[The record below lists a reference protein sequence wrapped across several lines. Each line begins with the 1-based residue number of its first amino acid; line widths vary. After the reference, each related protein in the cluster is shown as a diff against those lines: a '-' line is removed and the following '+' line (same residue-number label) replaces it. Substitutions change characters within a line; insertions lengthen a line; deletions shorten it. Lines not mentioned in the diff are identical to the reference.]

1 MDIKY
6 YFKLYTRNHEFID
19 ELYIFSNVEYTKT
32 LNGIC
37 NMTFNI
43 PIRYLS
49 KKNIELS
56 LGQHIELYRI
66 EDHKESLL
74 WYGVVN
80 SPSPQSGDINC
91 TCLGYASL
99 LQNRNFTYI
108 EIDNENEWKKTYYSK
123 HYGDLIFE
131 LIDAINKVYPT
142 GIYLGANQDTS
153 LLTDRVIN
161 WDDDLYDKI
170 QEFIEDSNCYFTIDK
185 NRMFNFYNVIG
196 EDKLYYEITDY
207 NILGQWDYTMDETQI
222 YNVINAR
229 IFFEENVE
237 GQEEPIK
244 TILISHAEDINSI
257 NRYGRREKV
266 SSASNDIKLQETL
279 DAQVK
284 EELETYKNPLVSC
297 NVKVGISDIFNIFDI
312 EPGDYVT
319 LNSEEKRIN
328 QKIRVLEYTVNL
340 TENTVSIS
348 LGNSIF
354 RDAKPQI
361 YRFR

>member
-108 EIDNENEWKKTYYSK
+108 NIDSENEWKKTYYSK
-123 HYGDLIFE
+123 HYGNLIFE
-131 LIDAINKVYPT
+131 LIDEINRIYHT
-142 GIYLGANQDTS
+142 GIYLGVNQDTN
-153 LLTDRVIN
+153 LITDRVIN

-170 QEFIEDSNCYFTIDK
+170 QEFIEDSNCYFAIDK
-185 NRMFNFYNVIG
+185 NRMFNFYNAIG

-284 EELETYKNPLVSC
+284 EELETYKDPLVSC

>member
-108 EIDNENEWKKTYYSK
+108 NIDSENEWKKTYYSK

-131 LIDAINKVYPT
+131 LIDEINRIYHT
-142 GIYLGANQDTS
+142 GIYLGVNQDTN
-153 LLTDRVIN
+153 LITDRVIN

-170 QEFIEDSNCYFTIDK
+170 QEFIEDSNCYFAIDK
-185 NRMFNFYNVIG
+185 NRMFNFYNAIG

>member
-6 YFKLYTRNHEFID
+6 YFKLYTKNHEFID

-108 EIDNENEWKKTYYSK
+108 DIDGENEWKKTYYSK
-123 HYGDLIFE
+123 HYGNLIFE
-131 LIDAINKVYPT
+131 LIDEINGIYHT
-142 GIYLGANQDTS
+142 GIYLGVNQDTN
-153 LLTDRVIN
+153 LITDRVIN

-170 QEFIEDSNCYFTIDK
+170 QEFIEDSNCYFAIDK
-185 NRMFNFYNVIG
+185 NRMFNFYNAIG

-207 NILGQWDYTMDETQI
+207 NILGQWDYTVDETQI

-229 IFFEENVE
+229 IFYEENVE

-284 EELETYKNPLVSC
+284 EELETYKDPLVSC
-297 NVKVGISDIFNIFDI
+297 NVKVGISDVFNIFDI
-312 EPGDYVT
+312 DPGDYIT
-319 LNSEEKRIN
+319 LNSEEKEIN

>member
-108 EIDNENEWKKTYYSK
+108 NIDSENEWKKTYYSK
-123 HYGDLIFE
+123 HYGNLIFE
-131 LIDAINKVYPT
+131 LIDEINGIYHT
-142 GIYLGANQDTS
+142 GIYLGVNQDTN
-153 LLTDRVIN
+153 LITDRVIN

-185 NRMFNFYNVIG
+185 NRMFNFYNAIG

-284 EELETYKNPLVSC
+284 EELETYKDPLVSC
-297 NVKVGISDIFNIFDI
+297 NVKVGISDVFNIFDI

>member
-108 EIDNENEWKKTYYSK
+108 NIDSENEWKKTYYSK
-123 HYGDLIFE
+123 HYGNLIFE
-131 LIDAINKVYPT
+131 LIDEINGIYHT
-142 GIYLGANQDTS
+142 GIYLGVNQDTN
-153 LLTDRVIN
+153 LITDRVIN

-170 QEFIEDSNCYFTIDK
+170 QEFIEDSNCYFAINKD
-185 NRMFNFYNVIG
+185 RVFNFYNTLG

-207 NILGQWDYTMDETQI
+207 NILGQWDYTLDETQI

-354 RDAKPQI
+354 RDAKPNI

>member
-6 YFKLYTRNHEFID
+6 YFKLYTKNHEFID

-49 KKNIELS
+49 EKNIELS

-66 EDHKESLL
+66 DGHKEYLL
-74 WYGVVN
+74 WYGVIN
-80 SPSPQSGDINC
+80 SPSPQSCDINC

-123 HYGDLIFE
+123 HYGDLIFT
-131 LIDAINKVYPT
+131 LINEINGVYPT
-142 GIYLGANQDTS
+142 GIYLGANQDTN
-153 LLTDRVIN
+153 LITDRIIN
-161 WDDDLYDKI
+161 WDEDLYDKI
-170 QEFIEDSNCYFTIDK
+170 QEFIEDSNCYFTIDE

-207 NILGQWDYTMDETQI
+207 NILGQWDYTLDETQV

-229 IFFEENVE
+229 VFYEENVE

-257 NRYGRREKV
+257 NCYGRREKV
-266 SSASNDIKLQETL
+266 SSASSDIKLQETL

-284 EELETYKNPLVSC
+284 EELETYKDPLVSC
-297 NVKVGISDIFNIFDI
+297 NVKIGISDTFNIFDI

-328 QKIRVLEYTVNL
+328 KKIRVLEYTVNL

>member
-108 EIDNENEWKKTYYSK
+108 NIDSENEWKKTYYSK
-123 HYGDLIFE
+123 HYGNLIFT
-131 LIDAINKVYPT
+131 LIDEINGIYHT
-142 GIYLGANQDTS
+142 GIYLGVNQDTN
-153 LLTDRVIN
+153 LITDRVIN

-170 QEFIEDSNCYFTIDK
+170 QEFIEDSNCYFAIDK
-185 NRMFNFYNVIG
+185 NRMFNFYNAIG

>member
-108 EIDNENEWKKTYYSK
+108 NIDSENEWKKTYYSK
-123 HYGDLIFE
+123 HYGNLIFE
-131 LIDAINKVYPT
+131 LIDEINGIYHT
-142 GIYLGANQDTS
+142 GIYLGVNQDTN
-153 LLTDRVIN
+153 LITDRVIN

-185 NRMFNFYNVIG
+185 DRVFNFYNTLG

-257 NRYGRREKV
+257 NLYGRREKV
-266 SSASNDIKLQETL
+266 SNASNDIKLQETL

>member
-6 YFKLYTRNHEFID
+6 YFKLYNRNHELID

-37 NMTFNI
+37 SMTFNI

-49 KKNIELS
+49 EKNIELS

-80 SPSPQSGDINC
+80 SPSPQSGEINC

-108 EIDNENEWKKTYYSK
+108 DIDGENEWKKTYYSK
-123 HYGDLIFE
+123 HYGDLIFT
-131 LIDAINKVYPT
+131 LIDEINKIYPT

-170 QEFIEDSNCYFTIDK
+170 QEFIEDSNCYFAIDK
-185 NRMFNFYNVIG
+185 NRMFNFYNAIG

-229 IFFEENVE
+229 IFYEESVE

-284 EELETYKNPLVSC
+284 EELETYKDPLVSC
-297 NVKVGISDIFNIFDI
+297 NVKVGISDVFNIFDI
-312 EPGDYVT
+312 EPGDYIT

>member
-1 MDIKY
+1 MI
-6 YFKLYTRNHEFID
+6 
-19 ELYIFSNVEYTKT
+19 
-32 LNGIC
+32 
-37 NMTFNI
+37 
-43 PIRYLS
+43 
-49 KKNIELS
+49 
-56 LGQHIELYRI
+56 
-66 EDHKESLL
+66 
-74 WYGVVN
+74 
-80 SPSPQSGDINC
+80 
-91 TCLGYASL
+91 
-99 LQNRNFTYI
+99 QNRNFTYI
-108 EIDNENEWKKTYYSK
+108 DIDSENEWKKTYYSK
-123 HYGDLIFE
+123 HYGNLIFE
-131 LIDAINKVYPT
+131 LIDEINGIYHT
-142 GIYLGANQDTS
+142 GIYLGVNQDTN
-153 LLTDRVIN
+153 LITDRVIN

-207 NILGQWDYTMDETQI
+207 NILGQWDYTVDETQI

-229 IFFEENVE
+229 IFYEENVE

-257 NRYGRREKV
+257 NCYGRREKV

-297 NVKVGISDIFNIFDI
+297 NVKIGISDVFNIFDI

-354 RDAKPQI
+354 RDVKPNI

>member
-108 EIDNENEWKKTYYSK
+108 DIDGENEWKKTYYSK
-123 HYGDLIFE
+123 HYGDLIFI
-131 LIDAINKVYPT
+131 LIDQINRIYPT
-142 GIYLGANQDTS
+142 GIYLGTNQDTN
-153 LLTDRVIN
+153 LITDRVIN

-170 QEFIEDSNCYFTIDK
+170 QEFIEDSNCYFAIDK
-185 NRMFNFYNVIG
+185 NRMFNFYNAIG

-266 SSASNDIKLQETL
+266 SNASSDIKLQETL

>member
-6 YFKLYTRNHEFID
+6 YFKLYNRNHELID

-49 KKNIELS
+49 EKNIELS

-66 EDHKESLL
+66 DGHKEYLL
-74 WYGVVN
+74 WYGVIN
-80 SPSPQSGDINC
+80 SPSPQSCDINC

-123 HYGDLIFE
+123 HYGDLIFT
-131 LIDAINKVYPT
+131 LINEINRIYPT
-142 GIYLGANQDTS
+142 GIYLGVNQDTN
-153 LLTDRVIN
+153 LITDRVIN
-161 WDDDLYDKI
+161 WDDDLYNKI

-185 NRMFNFYNVIG
+185 NRRFNFYNAIG
-196 EDKLYYEITDY
+196 EEKIYYEITDY
-207 NILGQWDYTMDETQI
+207 NILGQWDYTLDETQI

-229 IFFEENVE
+229 IFYEENVE

-266 SSASNDIKLQETL
+266 SDASSDIKLQETL

-284 EELETYKNPLVSC
+284 EELKTYKDPLVSC
-297 NVKVGISDIFNIFDI
+297 NVKVGISDTFNIFDI
-312 EPGDYVT
+312 EPGDYIT

>member
-66 EDHKESLL
+66 YGHKEYLL
-74 WYGVVN
+74 WYGVIN
-80 SPSPQSGDINC
+80 SPSPQSCDINC

-108 EIDNENEWKKTYYSK
+108 DIDGENEWKKTYYSK
-123 HYGDLIFE
+123 HYGNLIFE
-131 LIDAINKVYPT
+131 LIDEINGIYHT
-142 GIYLGANQDTS
+142 GIYLGVNQDTN
-153 LLTDRVIN
+153 LITDRVIN

-170 QEFIEDSNCYFTIDK
+170 QEFVEDSNCYFTIDK
-185 NRMFNFYNVIG
+185 NRMFNFYNTYG

-207 NILGQWDYTMDETQI
+207 NILGQWDYTLDETQI

-229 IFFEENVE
+229 IFYEESVE
-237 GQEEPIK
+237 GQEEQVK
-244 TILISHAEDINSI
+244 TILISHAEDVNSI
-257 NRYGRREKV
+257 NCYGRREKV
-266 SSASNDIKLQETL
+266 SSASSDIKLQETL

-284 EELETYKNPLVSC
+284 EELETYKDPLVSC
-297 NVKVGISDIFNIFDI
+297 NVKVGISDIFNVFDI

>member
-6 YFKLYTRNHEFID
+6 YFKLYTKNHEFID

-32 LNGIC
+32 LNGVC

-108 EIDNENEWKKTYYSK
+108 DIDSENEWKKTYYSK
-123 HYGDLIFE
+123 HYGNLIFE
-131 LIDAINKVYPT
+131 LIDEINGIYHT
-142 GIYLGANQDTS
+142 GIYLGVNQDTN
-153 LLTDRVIN
+153 LITDRVIN

-170 QEFIEDSNCYFTIDK
+170 QEFIEDSNCYFAIDK
-185 NRMFNFYNVIG
+185 NRMFNFYNAIG

>member
-108 EIDNENEWKKTYYSK
+108 DIDSENEWKKTYYSK
-123 HYGDLIFE
+123 HYGNLIFE
-131 LIDAINKVYPT
+131 LIDEINGIYHT
-142 GIYLGANQDTS
+142 GIYLGVNQDTN
-153 LLTDRVIN
+153 LITDRVIN

-170 QEFIEDSNCYFTIDK
+170 QEFIEDSNCYFAIDK
-185 NRMFNFYNVIG
+185 NRMFNFYNAIG

-229 IFFEENVE
+229 IFYEENVE

-297 NVKVGISDIFNIFDI
+297 NVKVGISDVFNIFDI

>member
-32 LNGIC
+32 LNGVC

-49 KKNIELS
+49 EKNIELS

-66 EDHKESLL
+66 DGHKESLL

-131 LIDAINKVYPT
+131 LIDEINGIYHT
-142 GIYLGANQDTS
+142 GIYLGVNQDTN
-153 LLTDRVIN
+153 LITDRVIN

-170 QEFIEDSNCYFTIDK
+170 QEFIEDSNCYFAIDK
-185 NRMFNFYNVIG
+185 NRMFNFYNAIG
-196 EDKLYYEITDY
+196 EEKLYYEITDY
-207 NILGQWDYTMDETQI
+207 NILGQWDYTVDETQI

-297 NVKVGISDIFNIFDI
+297 NVKVGISDVFNIFDI

>member
-6 YFKLYTRNHEFID
+6 YFKLYTRNHELID

-49 KKNIELS
+49 EKNIELS

-66 EDHKESLL
+66 DEHKEYLL
-74 WYGVVN
+74 WYGVIN
-80 SPSPQSGDINC
+80 SPSPQSCDINC

-123 HYGDLIFE
+123 HYGDLIFT
-131 LIDAINKVYPT
+131 LINEINRIYPT

-170 QEFIEDSNCYFTIDK
+170 QEFIEDSNCYFTIDTD
-185 NRMFNFYNVIG
+185 RMFNFYNTLG

-207 NILGQWDYTMDETQI
+207 NILGQWDYTIDETQI

-229 IFFEENVE
+229 IFYEESVE
-237 GQEEPIK
+237 GQEEQVK

-266 SSASNDIKLQETL
+266 SDACSDIKLQETL

-284 EELETYKNPLVSC
+284 EELEINKDPLVSC
-297 NVKVGISDIFNIFDI
+297 NVKVGISDVFNIFDI
-312 EPGDYVT
+312 NPGDYIT
-319 LNSEEKRIN
+319 LNSEEKEIN

-354 RDAKPQI
+354 RDVKPNI

>member
-131 LIDAINKVYPT
+131 LIDEINGIYHT
-142 GIYLGANQDTS
+142 GIYLGVNQDTN
-153 LLTDRVIN
+153 LITDRVIN

-170 QEFIEDSNCYFTIDK
+170 QEFIEDSNCYFAIDK
-185 NRMFNFYNVIG
+185 NRMFNFYNAIG

>member
-108 EIDNENEWKKTYYSK
+108 NIDSENEWKKTYYSK
-123 HYGDLIFE
+123 HYGNLIFE
-131 LIDAINKVYPT
+131 LIDEINGIYHT
-142 GIYLGANQDTS
+142 GIYLGVNQDTN
-153 LLTDRVIN
+153 LITDRVIN

-170 QEFIEDSNCYFTIDK
+170 QEFIEDSNCYFAIDK
-185 NRMFNFYNVIG
+185 NRMFNFYNAIG

-297 NVKVGISDIFNIFDI
+297 NVKIGISDVFNIFDI
-312 EPGDYVT
+312 EPGDYIT

>member
-108 EIDNENEWKKTYYSK
+108 NIDSENEWKKTYYSK

-170 QEFIEDSNCYFTIDK
+170 QEFIEDSNCYFAIDK
-185 NRMFNFYNVIG
+185 NRMFNFYNAIG

-284 EELETYKNPLVSC
+284 EELETYKDPLVSC

>member
-32 LNGIC
+32 LNGVC

-49 KKNIELS
+49 EKNIELS
-56 LGQHIELYRI
+56 LGQHIELYKI

-123 HYGDLIFE
+123 HYGNLIFE
-131 LIDAINKVYPT
+131 LIDEINRIYPT
-142 GIYLGANQDTS
+142 GIYLGANQDTN
-153 LLTDRVIN
+153 LITDRVIN

-185 NRMFNFYNVIG
+185 DRVFNFYNTYG
-196 EDKLYYEITDY
+196 EDKIYYEITDY
-207 NILGQWDYTMDETQI
+207 NILGQWDYTLDETQI

-229 IFFEENVE
+229 IFYEESVE
-237 GQEEPIK
+237 GQEEQVK

-266 SSASNDIKLQETL
+266 SNASSDIKLQETL

-284 EELETYKNPLVSC
+284 EELETYKDPLVSC
-297 NVKVGISDIFNIFDI
+297 NVKVGISDTFNIFDI

-328 QKIRVLEYTVNL
+328 QRIRVLEYTVNL

>member
-108 EIDNENEWKKTYYSK
+108 DIDGENEWKKTYYSK
-123 HYGDLIFE
+123 HYGNLIFE
-131 LIDAINKVYPT
+131 LIDEINGIYHT
-142 GIYLGANQDTS
+142 GIYLGVNQDTN
-153 LLTDRVIN
+153 LITDRVIN

-170 QEFIEDSNCYFTIDK
+170 QEFIEDSNCYFAIDK
-185 NRMFNFYNVIG
+185 NRMFNFYNAIG

-207 NILGQWDYTMDETQI
+207 NILGQWDYTVDETQI

-229 IFFEENVE
+229 IFYEENVE

-284 EELETYKNPLVSC
+284 EELEAYKNPLVSC
-297 NVKVGISDIFNIFDI
+297 NVKVGISDVFNIFDI

-354 RDAKPQI
+354 RDTKPQI

>member
-108 EIDNENEWKKTYYSK
+108 DIDNENEWKKTYYSK
-123 HYGDLIFE
+123 HYGNLIFE
-131 LIDAINKVYPT
+131 LIDEINGIYHT
-142 GIYLGANQDTS
+142 GIYLGVNQDTN
-153 LLTDRVIN
+153 LITDRVIN

-170 QEFIEDSNCYFTIDK
+170 QEFIEDSNCYFAIDK
-185 NRMFNFYNVIG
+185 NRMFNFYNAIG

>member
-108 EIDNENEWKKTYYSK
+108 NIDSENEWKKTYYSK
-123 HYGDLIFE
+123 HYGDLIF
-131 LIDAINKVYPT
+131 
-142 GIYLGANQDTS
+142 
-153 LLTDRVIN
+153 
-161 WDDDLYDKI
+161 
-170 QEFIEDSNCYFTIDK
+170 
-185 NRMFNFYNVIG
+185 
-196 EDKLYYEITDY
+196 
-207 NILGQWDYTMDETQI
+207 
-222 YNVINAR
+222 
-229 IFFEENVE
+229 
-237 GQEEPIK
+237 
-244 TILISHAEDINSI
+244 
-257 NRYGRREKV
+257 
-266 SSASNDIKLQETL
+266 
-279 DAQVK
+279 
-284 EELETYKNPLVSC
+284 
-297 NVKVGISDIFNIFDI
+297 
-312 EPGDYVT
+312 
-319 LNSEEKRIN
+319 
-328 QKIRVLEYTVNL
+328 
-340 TENTVSIS
+340 
-348 LGNSIF
+348 
-354 RDAKPQI
+354 
-361 YRFR
+361 

>member
-108 EIDNENEWKKTYYSK
+108 NIDSENEWKKTYYSK
-123 HYGDLIFE
+123 HYGNLIFE
-131 LIDAINKVYPT
+131 LIDEINGIYHT
-142 GIYLGANQDTS
+142 GIYLGVNQDTN
-153 LLTDRVIN
+153 LITDRVIN

-170 QEFIEDSNCYFTIDK
+170 QEFIEDSNCYFAIDK
-185 NRMFNFYNVIG
+185 NRMFNFYNAIG

-222 YNVINAR
+222 YNAINAR

-266 SSASNDIKLQETL
+266 SNASSDIKLQETL

-284 EELETYKNPLVSC
+284 EELETYKDPLVSC
-297 NVKVGISDIFNIFDI
+297 NVKVGISDVFNIFDI
-312 EPGDYVT
+312 DPGDYIT
-319 LNSEEKRIN
+319 LNSEEKEIN

>member
-91 TCLGYASL
+91 TCLGYVSL

-108 EIDNENEWKKTYYSK
+108 EIDNENEWKKNYYSK

-170 QEFIEDSNCYFTIDK
+170 QEFVEDSNCYFAIDK
-185 NRMFNFYNVIG
+185 NRMFNFYNAIG

>member
-108 EIDNENEWKKTYYSK
+108 DIDGENEWKKNYYSK
-123 HYGDLIFE
+123 HYGNLIFE
-131 LIDAINKVYPT
+131 LIDEINRIYHT
-142 GIYLGANQDTS
+142 GIYLGVNQDTN
-153 LLTDRVIN
+153 LITDRVIN

-170 QEFIEDSNCYFTIDK
+170 QEFIEDSNCYFAIDK
-185 NRMFNFYNVIG
+185 NRMFNFYNAIG

-207 NILGQWDYTMDETQI
+207 NILGQWDYTIDETQI

-229 IFFEENVE
+229 IFYEESVE
-237 GQEEPIK
+237 GQEEQVK

-266 SSASNDIKLQETL
+266 SSASSDIRLQETL

>member
-108 EIDNENEWKKTYYSK
+108 NIDSENEWKKTYYSK
-123 HYGDLIFE
+123 HYGNLIFE
-131 LIDAINKVYPT
+131 LIDEINGIYHT
-142 GIYLGANQDTS
+142 GIYLGVNQDTN
-153 LLTDRVIN
+153 LITDRVIN

-170 QEFIEDSNCYFTIDK
+170 QEFIEDSNCYFAIDK
-185 NRMFNFYNVIG
+185 NRMFNFYNAIG

-266 SSASNDIKLQETL
+266 SNASSDIKLQETL

-312 EPGDYVT
+312 EPGDYIT

>member
-6 YFKLYTRNHEFID
+6 YFKLYNRNHEFID

-32 LNGIC
+32 LNGVC

-49 KKNIELS
+49 EKNIELS

-66 EDHKESLL
+66 DGHKEYLL
-74 WYGVVN
+74 WYGVIN
-80 SPSPQSGDINC
+80 SPSPQSCDINC

-108 EIDNENEWKKTYYSK
+108 EINNENEWKKTYYSK
-123 HYGDLIFE
+123 HYGDLIFT
-131 LIDAINKVYPT
+131 LINEINRIYPT
-142 GIYLGANQDTS
+142 GIYLGVNQDTN
-153 LLTDRVIN
+153 LITDRVIN
-161 WDDDLYDKI
+161 WDDDLYNKI

-185 NRMFNFYNVIG
+185 NRRFNFYNAIG
-196 EDKLYYEITDY
+196 EDKFYYEITDY
-207 NILGQWDYTMDETQI
+207 NILGQWDYTVDETQI
-222 YNVINAR
+222 YNVINAK
-229 IFFEENVE
+229 IFYEENVE
-237 GQEEPIK
+237 GQEKPIK

-257 NRYGRREKV
+257 NCYGRREKV
-266 SSASNDIKLQETL
+266 SNASSDIKLQETL

>member
-6 YFKLYTRNHEFID
+6 YFKLYTRNHELID

-32 LNGIC
+32 LNGIY

-49 KKNIELS
+49 EKNIELS

-66 EDHKESLL
+66 NGHKETLL
-74 WYGVVN
+74 WYGIVN
-80 SPSPQSGDINC
+80 SPSPQSCDINC

-123 HYGDLIFE
+123 HYGDLIFT
-131 LIDAINKVYPT
+131 LIDEINKIHPT

-185 NRMFNFYNVIG
+185 NRTFNFYNTTG

-207 NILGQWDYTMDETQI
+207 NILGQWDYTLDETQI

-229 IFFEENVE
+229 IFYEENVE

-257 NRYGRREKV
+257 NCYGRREKV
-266 SSASNDIKLQETL
+266 SDASSDIKLQETL

-284 EELETYKNPLVSC
+284 EELKTYKDPLVSC
-297 NVKVGISDIFNIFDI
+297 NVKVGISDTFNIFDI

-319 LNSEEKRIN
+319 LNSEEKEIN

-354 RDAKPQI
+354 RDVKPNI

>member
-108 EIDNENEWKKTYYSK
+108 DIDSENEWKKTYYSK
-123 HYGDLIFE
+123 HYGNLIFE
-131 LIDAINKVYPT
+131 LIDEINGIYHT
-142 GIYLGANQDTS
+142 GIYLGVNQDTN
-153 LLTDRVIN
+153 LITDRVIN

-170 QEFIEDSNCYFTIDK
+170 QEFIEDSNCYFAIDK
-185 NRMFNFYNVIG
+185 NRMFNFYNAIG

>member
-108 EIDNENEWKKTYYSK
+108 DIDSENEWKKTYYSK

-131 LIDAINKVYPT
+131 LIDEINRIYHT
-142 GIYLGANQDTS
+142 GIYLGVNQDTN
-153 LLTDRVIN
+153 LITDRVIN

-170 QEFIEDSNCYFTIDK
+170 QEFIEDSNCYFAIDK
-185 NRMFNFYNVIG
+185 NRMFNFYNAIG

>member
-6 YFKLYTRNHEFID
+6 YFKLYNRNHELID

-49 KKNIELS
+49 EKNIELS

-108 EIDNENEWKKTYYSK
+108 DIDSENEWKKTYYSK
-123 HYGDLIFE
+123 HYGDLIFI
-131 LIDAINKVYPT
+131 LIDQINRIYPT
-142 GIYLGANQDTS
+142 GIYLGTNQDTN
-153 LLTDRVIN
+153 LITDRVIN

-185 NRMFNFYNVIG
+185 DRVFNFYNTLG

-207 NILGQWDYTMDETQI
+207 NILGQWDYTLDETQI

-229 IFFEENVE
+229 IFYEESVE
-237 GQEEPIK
+237 GQEEQVK

-257 NRYGRREKV
+257 NCYGRREKV
-266 SSASNDIKLQETL
+266 SSASSDIRLQETL

-284 EELETYKNPLVSC
+284 EELETYKDPLVSC
-297 NVKVGISDIFNIFDI
+297 NVKVGISDVFNIFDI

>member
-108 EIDNENEWKKTYYSK
+108 NIDSENEWKKTYYSK
-123 HYGDLIFE
+123 HYGNLIFE
-131 LIDAINKVYPT
+131 LIDEINGIYHT
-142 GIYLGANQDTS
+142 GIYLGVNQDTN
-153 LLTDRVIN
+153 LITDRVIN

-170 QEFIEDSNCYFTIDK
+170 QEFIEDSNCYFAIDK
-185 NRMFNFYNVIG
+185 NRMFNFYNAIG

>member
-108 EIDNENEWKKTYYSK
+108 DIDGENEWKKTYYSK
-123 HYGDLIFE
+123 HYGNLIFE
-131 LIDAINKVYPT
+131 LIDEINGIYHT
-142 GIYLGANQDTS
+142 GIYLGVNQDTN
-153 LLTDRVIN
+153 LITDRVIN

-170 QEFIEDSNCYFTIDK
+170 QEFIEDSNCYFAIDK
-185 NRMFNFYNVIG
+185 NRMFNFYNAIG

-266 SSASNDIKLQETL
+266 SNASNDIKLQETL

-284 EELETYKNPLVSC
+284 EELETYKDPLVSC